1 MRGRDD
7 IEAASTISTS
17 LVQNATL
24 CKNRPGCEPTSSAP
38 LISISVNPIQRSL
51 ASDGVNHATANH
63 AIPNMWTAAIDV

>member
-7 IEAASTISTS
+7 IETASTISTS

-38 LISISVNPIQRSL
+38 LISINVKTVDSP
-51 ASDGVNHATANH
+51 
-63 AIPNMWTAAIDV
+63 PAAQPSTPKQ